1 MSLRKLQS
9 YGWNK
14 WFRITTGILRHGLSS
29 YKLARLAITEKEAVQ
44 RTWELMSLIGLV
56 RTLRPRVVMEIGSYH
71 GGTLFCWPQL
81 ATDDAIFISLDL
93 PGEQFDGT
101 YGDESIEKFKTYIK
115 NNQTLKCVR
124 ADSHSNETVGEIVRI
139 LDGRK
144 IDFLFIDGDHSYE
157 GVRADF
163 ELYAPL
169 VRQGG
174 LIAFHD
180 IQDNPYLPA
189 MQVER
194 FWSEVK
200 TQYQKYEFIDQNK
213 ANQYGMGIGVLVQN

>member
-1 MSLRKLQS
+1 MLLKKLRS

-14 WFRITTGILRHGLSS
+14 LFRITKGILTHGLSS
-29 YKLARLAITEKEAVQ
+29 YRLARLAITEKEAVQ

-56 RTLRPRVVMEIGSYH
+56 RALRPRVVMEIGSYH

-81 ATDDAIFISLDL
+81 ATDDAVFISLDL

-101 YGDESIEKFKTYIK
+101 YGDESIEKFQSYMKS
-115 NNQTLKCVR
+115 NQTLQCVR
-124 ADSHSNETVGEIVRI
+124 ADSHSAETLEEIVRI

-157 GVRADF
+157 GVRSDF

-174 LIAFHD
+174 LVAFHD

-200 TQYQKYEFIDQNK
+200 TQYQMYEFIDQNK
-213 ANQYGMGIGVLVQN
+213 ADQYGMGIGVLVQN